1 MHLKFGGSN
10 LPGRFITFEGSE
22 GAGKSTQL
30 GLLHEW
36 MKSVGL
42 GVRVTRE
49 PGGTEL
55 GAGVREVLLTP
66 RDEEVSPLA
75 ELLLY
80 EADRAQHVSRVIR
93 PTLEAGDHV
102 LCDRFY
108 DSTTAYQSYG
118 RGLSLELV
126 EEMNVRATEGL
137 VPDMTLLLEASPEEG
152 LRRARGGA
160 EGDRLEGESLAFHER
175 VWQGFIE
182 IARREPDRFRLIPTG
197 TIEEVHTRILDT
209 VTKAFGWTGDSF
221 KVKTLP

>member
-1 MHLKFGGSN
+1 M
-10 LPGRFITFEGSE
+10 PGRFITFEGSE

-30 GLLHEW
+30 ALLHEW

-42 GVRVTRE
+42 PVRVTRE

-55 GAGVREVLLTP
+55 GAGIREVLLTP
-66 RDEEVSPLA
+66 RDEGVSPLA

-80 EADRAQHVSRVIR
+80 EADRAQHVIRVIR
-93 PTLEAGDHV
+93 PALDAGEHV
-102 LCDRFY
+102 LCDRFF

-118 RGLSLELV
+118 RGLPLELV
-126 EEMNVRATEGL
+126 EGMNIRATEAL

-152 LRRARGGA
+152 LRRARAGA

-182 IARREPDRFRLIPTG
+182 IARRETGRFRFIPPG
-197 TIEEVHTRILDT
+197 TIEDVHARILDT

-221 KVKTLP
+221 KVKTQP

>member
-1 MHLKFGGSN
+1 MQ
-10 LPGRFITFEGSE
+10 GRFITFEGSE
-22 GAGKSTQL
+22 GSGKSTQL

-42 GVRVTRE
+42 PVRVTRE

-55 GAGVREVLLTP
+55 GAGIRAVLLAP

-93 PTLEAGDHV
+93 PALEAGEHV
-102 LCDRFY
+102 LCDRFF
-108 DSTTAYQSYG
+108 DSTTAYQAYG
-118 RGLSLELV
+118 RGLPLELV
-126 EEMNVRATEGL
+126 EGMNIRATEAL

-152 LRRARGGA
+152 LRRARAGA

-175 VWQGFIE
+175 VWQGFVE
-182 IARREPDRFRLIPTG
+182 IARRETGRFRLIPPG
-197 TIEEVHTRILDT
+197 AIEEVHARILDT

-221 KVKTLP
+221 KVKIRP